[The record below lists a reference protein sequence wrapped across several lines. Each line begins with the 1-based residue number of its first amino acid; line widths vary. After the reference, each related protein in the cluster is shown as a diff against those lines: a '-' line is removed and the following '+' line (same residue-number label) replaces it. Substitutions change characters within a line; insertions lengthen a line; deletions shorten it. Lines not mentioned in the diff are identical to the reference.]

1 MFFYK
6 NKKKANVEH
15 NIINMLD
22 YHYRIDGI
30 YNDLLIVDLDVE
42 TCEINKGQIVKI
54 LNKLYEVHNVEF
66 IPSNNLFKYR
76 LMVTEI

>member
-1 MFFYK
+1 MFFNK
-6 NKKKANVEH
+6 NKKKNNIEH

-66 IPSNNLFKYR
+66 IPSNNLFNYR